1 MIDKTFRRFLRAS
14 ARLAATAFCAVLT
27 TGTVGLAAGTETTV
41 AKDSQP
47 QATTALYRDWQL
59 RCVTAQSGDKACE
72 QVGAV
77 PTPDGKGVAARVVIG
92 QPDKTKP
99 AQMIVQLAPGVWLPD
114 GVSLTVPGATS
125 PVKAEFKQCLQVCFA
140 QADLDDAML
149 SAMKAADKPATLGFT
164 DAQRQSVSLPLSL
177 NGFTA
182 ALTATE

>member
-1 MIDKTFRRFLRAS
+1 MIDKTFRRFPRAS
-14 ARLAATAFCAVLT
+14 ARFATVAFCAFVS
-27 TGTVGLAAGTETTV
+27 TGTAGWAAGTEQTT
-41 AKDSQP
+41 AQDTQP

-59 RCVTAQSGDKACE
+59 RCVTAQSGGKACE

-77 PTPDGKGVAARVVIG
+77 PTPDGKGIAARVVIG

-140 QADLDDAML
+140 QAELDEAVL
-149 SAMKAADKPATLGFT
+149 SAMKAADQPATLGFT
-164 DAQRQSVSLPLSL
+164 DAQRQGVSLPLSL

-182 ALTATE
+182 ALTAAE